1 MIELGIARTAP
12 ERREAAS
19 TAYTD
24 LITAALLSRAA
35 GGLLDTPQAVG
46 ALEVAAGIWQRA
58 FQSAAVRDAHP
69 RTGSIAPE
77 LLGIIGR
84 QLCRTGQAVFALE
97 VDGQHVKILPVWSW
111 DVHGGPDPASWW
123 YRLDL
128 SGPSSQSSIV
138 RPAASVVHLRYAV
151 DPSHPWIGLSPLA
164 VAAST
169 GRLAGLLEQALGDE
183 AGGPR
188 GTLITTPEATGAAGD
203 GDDPDA
209 DPYAAIKGDLLRL
222 KGDVAL
228 VESFAAGAGDKG
240 ARPDRDWKP
249 ERLGANPPASL
260 VELRGAV
267 FDAVL
272 ATCGV
277 SPALFASSATATG
290 IREAFRTFY
299 RSTLLP
305 VGAAVE
311 RELTDKLETPVALD
325 WRRLGAADVATAA
338 RAYGVLVDGGMDKDE
353 ARTVAGLE

>member
-1 MIELGIARTAP
+1 M
-12 ERREAAS
+12 
-19 TAYTD
+19 
-24 LITAALLSRAA
+24 
-35 GGLLDTPQAVG
+35 
-46 ALEVAAGIWQRA
+46 
-58 FQSAAVRDAHP
+58 
-69 RTGSIAPE
+69 
-77 LLGIIGR
+77 LGIIGR
-84 QLCRTGQAVFALE
+84 QLCRTGQAVFLVE
-97 VDGQHVKILPVWSW
+97 VDGQHVKLLPVWSW

-123 YRLDL
+123 YRLDIA
-128 SGPSSQSSIV
+128 GPSSQTSIT

-209 DPYAAIKGDLLRL
+209 DPYAPIKGDLLRL

-249 ERLGANPPASL
+249 ERLGADPPAAL

-272 ATCGV
+272 STCGL
-277 SPALFASSATATG
+277 SPALFASGGTATG
-290 IREAFRTFY
+290 IREAFRTYY
-299 RSTLLP
+299 RATLLP

-311 RELTDKLETPVALD
+311 RELSDKLETPVRLD
-325 WRRLGAADVATAA
+325 FRRLGAADIATAA
-338 RAYGVLVDGGMDKDE
+338 RAYGALVGAEMDQGRSADGRGPGVDVCDRSSGVLVPCRAAVLRMARERVRDVQQPLFPLGFDPRDVRPEVTAWDARRPTE
-353 ARTVAGLE
+353 AGTLPALTGANESVSIRW

>member
-1 MIELGIARTAP
+1 MIELGIAQVEP
-12 ERREAAS
+12 ERREAS
-19 TAYTD
+19 GYTD
-24 LITAALLSRAA
+24 LIVSALLSRAS

-58 FQSAAVRDAHP
+58 FQSAAVREPNA

-77 LLGIIGR
+77 MLGIIGR
-84 QLCRTGQAVFALE
+84 QLCRTGQAVFAIE
-97 VDGQHVKILPVWSW
+97 VDGQHVKLLPVWSW

-123 YRLDL
+123 YRLDIA
-128 SGPSSQSSIV
+128 GPSSQTTIV
-138 RPAASVVHLRYAV
+138 RGAESVVHLRYAV
-151 DPSHPWIGLSPLA
+151 DPAHPWIGLSPLA

-183 AGGPR
+183 AGTPR
-188 GTLITTPEATGAAGD
+188 GTLITTPEGTGAAGD

-249 ERLGANPPASL
+249 ERLGANPPAAL

-267 FDAVL
+267 FDGVL
-272 ATCGV
+272 GACGI

-299 RSTLLP
+299 RVTLLP
-305 VGAAVE
+305 IGAAVE
-311 RELTDKLETPVALD
+311 RELTDKLETPVRLD
-325 WRRLGAADVATAA
+325 FRKLGAADVATAA
-338 RAYGVLVDGGMDKDE
+338 RAYRALVGKDAVMSDAD
-353 ARTVAGLE
+353 ARTLTGLE